1 MTRFSRLEK
10 AGTLG
15 YPTVL
20 MKRTIAALALV
31 IGMFPAPAVA
41 QSSIISQ
48 IAGDKVATEKLYFSL
63 KFGLNVAYLTGTT
76 DTGRTGGFNVG
87 ISATIR
93 LTDRLSLVPE
103 ITPFSRKG
111 VSKIPFGTTGDPALD
126 ASFADPAAS
135 ELALEYID
143 IPVLVNYR
151 LGRIHLGAGPFVS
164 FLGDA
169 TERFPGRPR
178 DGRGAAFHA
187 RGHGQVQEDGLR
199 PCPRSVLDD
208 HQAAAGDGPRLP
220 FPLPA
225 GPDRRPPGTG
235 PLAVPGPVR
244 NSVIQAYLSFP
255 FVH

>member
-1 MTRFSRLEK
+1 
-10 AGTLG
+10 
-15 YPTVL
+15 
-20 MKRTIAALALV
+20 MKKTIAALALV
-31 IGMFPAPAVA
+31 LGLFPAPAVS

-63 KFGLNVAYLTGTT
+63 KFGLNVADLAGTA

-111 VSKIPFGTTGDPALD
+111 VSNIPFGTSGDPALD
-126 ASFADPAAS
+126 ASFADPAAA

-164 FLGDA
+164 LLGDA
-169 TERFPGRPR
+169 TEKFRADLATGEALRFTREVTDRYKKTDCGLVLEASWTITRPR
-178 DGRGAAFHA
+178 RGMGLVFHF
-187 RGHGQVQEDGLR
+187 RYQQGLTG
-199 PCPRSVLDD
+199 VLRT
-208 HQAAAGDGPRLP
+208 ASPSGP
-220 FPLPA
+220 A
-225 GPDRRPPGTG
+225 
-235 PLAVPGPVR
+235 R
-244 NSVIQAYLSFP
+244 NSVFQAYLSFP